1 MMTFDEAKYALAKL
15 ISDEKYKD
23 LSAAE
28 KQQAILDLAKDVNA
42 DMAGSKTVLY
52 SGSVKV
58 NDETAMKAWDIAKE
72 MAKDP
77 NVRIIDKTDV
87 GKFLDSVEFKNAIYA
102 TVVDDYKAY
111 LTGDLSPE
119 AMEIAK
125 SKIETFDNEK
135 IYHAT
140 DGVWAEASQRFASS
154 AKGEVILI
162 VGEERGLNSV
172 FSQTEFPEL
181 VKNSDITKIKNIEKD
196 KFLNLTS
203 IKSATI

>member
-1 MMTFDEAKYALAKL
+1 MTFDEAKYALAKL